1 MHIKNFKII
10 QKIFKIA
17 HFELFQ
23 IFGLF
28 LFHIP
33 PIRLHSTSKVS
44 EKTLKLISVS
54 SKIIGDQK
62 SCQKIS
68 SEKFFWS
75 LLIFFPESKTILRNN
90 YRSKTT

>member
-17 HFELFQ
+17 IFELFQ
-23 IFGLF
+23 LFGIF
-28 LFHIP
+28 LFHLS

-44 EKTLKLISVS
+44 ENTLMFISVS

-68 SEKFFWS
+68 SENFFWS
-75 LLIFFPESKTILRNN
+75 LLIFFVSRK
-90 YRSKTT
+90 